1 MRLSSQSRLL
11 SLTLSIGLWHNAI
24 ANPLPIEGTCIK
36 GVKPVTQAK
45 RWYGDTLQ
53 VPTPFFLNRSAD
65 FYQLPLD
72 EQSIKPAPNHPLGTL
87 FFAVAGSDK
96 SQPNRLR
103 VGSYSDTEQCFIAL
117 PGWVD
122 KSSLLQGIEALRV
135 GDAVR
140 AYPQLG
146 SDQEARCEDQA
157 NPTSQAHKTTT
168 SRKEIT
174 CDNRL
179 FLRALYRPEFDFKPR
194 KHPPKRIP
202 DGTPDG
208 KIIKGEIISEFG
220 LGILKH
226 LWRYVYAIE
235 EFEGQIWYLLGH
247 SSTAITKFA

>member
-1 MRLSSQSRLL
+1 M
-11 SLTLSIGLWHNAI
+11 GLWHNAI
-24 ANPLPIEGTCIK
+24 ANPLPIEGTCIE

-45 RWYGDTLQ
+45 RWYGETLQ
-53 VPTPFFLNRSAD
+53 VPTPFFLNRSPAD
-65 FYQLPLD
+65 FYQQPLD

-87 FFAVAGSDK
+87 FFAVDGSDK

-103 VGSYSDTEQCFIAL
+103 VGFYSDEKKCF
-117 PGWVD
+117 WVD
-122 KSSLLQGIEALRV
+122 KSSLLQGIEAMRV

-146 SDQEARCEDQA
+146 ADKDASCEDQA
-157 NPTSQAHKTTT
+157 NPASQAHKTAT
-168 SRKEIT
+168 RRNEMT

-179 FLRALYRPEFDFKPR
+179 FLRALSRPEFDFEPR

-202 DGTPDG
+202 DGE
-208 KIIKGEIISEFG
+208 IIKSDIISEFG
-220 LGILKH
+220 WFFLKH